1 MGRLVRQRTNRF
13 IVFLGTD
20 GSGKSSVIN
29 GVCDGLEREG
39 YETRKFHLRV
49 PFIEDSGAV
58 PVPVVD
64 PHGKRPHA
72 KWLSAA
78 KVFYLL
84 FYYWW
89 GHFFKVRPLLKRNTV
104 VVFDRYYHD
113 MLVDPKRY
121 RYGGSAWL
129 ARLAGWLIPKPGLW
143 ILLDAP
149 ADVLQSRKQEV
160 PFAETVRQRKE
171 YLKQIKKMKNGV
183 VVDAS
188 KILDE
193 VVADAHE
200 VVLSFIAEQPE
211 KTLGR

>member
-1 MGRLVRQRTNRF
+1 VRQRTNRF

-29 GVCDGLEREG
+29 AVCEGLKKEG
-39 YETRKFHLRV
+39 YETRKFHLRA
-49 PFIEDSGAV
+49 PLREGRGG
-58 PVPVVD
+58 PPVVD
-64 PHGKRPHA
+64 PHGKRPYGQ
-72 KWLSAA
+72 WLSTV

-84 FYYWW
+84 FYYWG
-89 GHFFKVRPLLKRNTV
+89 GHFFKVRPLLKRNAV
-104 VVFDRYYHD
+104 VLFDRYYHD
-113 MLVDPKRY
+113 MLVDPLRY
-121 RYGGSAWL
+121 CYGGSMWL
-129 ARLAGWLIPKPGLW
+129 ARLAGKLVPQPDLW

-149 ADVLQSRKQEV
+149 PEILQSRKQEV

-171 YLKQIKKMKNGV
+171 YRKQIGEMKNGV

-193 VVADAHE
+193 VVADASE
-200 VVLSFIAEQPE
+200 VILSFIADEPE